1 MSQTVATICK
11 SPTKPWFPRHQIQ
24 QVSSCPLTSQRHGPL
39 VLPLVLPPLYTVYTP
54 HAILLLLLNINIYI
68 YIYYI
73 LISACRCCILN
84 SRSVPPVN
92 APASVLPTFCEQTSI
107 PRPWQQSVSNG
118 SGQING
124 TGIPKPEMRWTCV
137 KISWNESLLRFFMEF
152 WIVLGYGWF
161 NGSIFLPPKKPHL
174 NGRAQGGH
182 PQGRRANHHVHLT
195 WQKPRILTVLVMLT
209 WLGYIDGIHGTPY
222 MAAPWIRHGL
232 CQFISV
238 SIVYP
243 ELWSFDDPQ

>member
-1 MSQTVATICK
+1 MRQH
-11 SPTKPWFPRHQIQ
+11 R
-24 QVSSCPLTSQRHGPL
+24 SCPRSANKPPYPGPD
-39 VLPLVLPPLYTVYTP
+39 
-54 HAILLLLLNINIYI
+54 
-68 YIYYI
+68 
-73 LISACRCCILN
+73 
-84 SRSVPPVN
+84 
-92 APASVLPTFCEQTSI
+92 
-107 PRPWQQSVSNG
+107 SNRYQMDLG
-118 SGQING
+118 RLMG
-124 TGIPKPEMRWTCV
+124 PEFPSLKWDEMIWTCV